1 MRTCIN
7 NRRLTTAKER
17 MGIED
22 GGLARHSVDCKKEI
36 DWENTRILGLESR
49 LRQRKVREGIES
61 LRAMH
66 SKKKVLNSFESLI
79 TWRPILDKYFD
90 KYNSNACTRSLI

>member
-36 DWENTRILGLESR
+36 DWENTRILGVENR
-49 LRQRKVREGIES
+49 LR
-61 LRAMH
+61 
-66 SKKKVLNSFESLI
+66 
-79 TWRPILDKYFD
+79 
-90 KYNSNACTRSLI
+90 